1 MRISIVLR
9 RARTMPS
16 LFVADLSIDATRRL
30 AFYRCLALQS
40 MTIPKRMR
48 NLQLF
53 QSLRC
58 RNAARERIDGSIG
71 DRRYTSTSSTYV
83 ATLSLCFSV
92 PSDCCT
98 MALRNTMDRPL
109 NFSDRIKDRSVGER
123 TIITIERDSIEF
135 LFPDGFQIFFG
146 FR

>member
-1 MRISIVLR
+1 MHAQCLLFLSPICQSTRHDG
-9 RARTMPS
+9 S
-16 LFVADLSIDATRRL
+16 LFIDVSRCSRRV
-30 AFYRCLALQS
+30 C
-40 MTIPKRMR
+40 R
-48 NLQLF
+48 NGCAICNF
-53 QSLRC
+53 FNFTPRC

-71 DRRYTSTSSTYV
+71 DRKFTSTSSTYV

-135 LFPDGFQIFFG
+135 LFPDGFYIFLDSNDVT
-146 FR
+146 

>member
-9 RARTMPS
+9 CARTMPS
-16 LFVADLSIDATRRL
+16 LFVADLSTDATRRL
-30 AFYRCLALQS
+30 AFYRRLALQS
-40 MTIPKRMR
+40 TVIPKRMR

-53 QSLRC
+53 QLY
-58 RNAARERIDGSIG
+58 AAMSKRGEGTHRWI
-71 DRRYTSTSSTYV
+71 DRRSKMHKYV

-92 PSDCCT
+92 PSDRCT

-146 FR
+146 FQ